1 MRVKEVHET
10 GAAVRTEPL
19 DEVIKVR
26 ADFTGGEITPI
37 AFKRKGRTCRVDKV
51 NTRWAD
57 REGQNVIYYFSVDC
71 GGDTY
76 ELSLRTQD
84 MVWRLE
90 RAVLDE

>member
-1 MRVKEVHET
+1 VV
-10 GAAVRTEPL
+10 AVCKMRTEVIE
-19 DEVIKVR
+19 EVVKVR
-26 ADFTGGEITPI
+26 ADFGSGEMTPV
-37 AFKRKGRTCRVDKV
+37 AFKRKGRIYCVDKV

-57 REGQNVIYYFSVDC
+57 REGQSVVYYFSVDC

-90 RAVLDE
+90 RVVLEE

>member
-1 MRVKEVHET
+1 MRIEVLE
-10 GAAVRTEPL
+10 
-19 DEVIKVR
+19 EVIKVR
-26 ADFTGGEITPI
+26 ADFGSGEITPL
-37 AFKRKGRTCRVDKV
+37 AFKRKGRIYRVDKV

-71 GGDTY
+71 GGNTY

-90 RAVLDE
+90 RVVLEE